1 MPDPNPKT
9 AQGKVDFTCGAS
21 ATGLVRIVMTASA
34 FLLAALWVLIA
45 TDLRHEREIHIAQA
59 QRDNENL
66 GIAFQYHVEST
77 IASIDALLLSLRH
90 EMQQNADLGRGADLL
105 EWAHRGPLKNSIVQ
119 IGIIDRDGNLVF
131 TSANTL
137 EKPIYVGDR
146 DHFRAHLDSNRDALY
161 VSKAIRART
170 SERDLIPFS
179 RRVSGPDGRFLGVVS
194 VLVRTEHF
202 SDFYQSIRLGSQSA
216 VTMVRNGLVLAR
228 ASAEPPPANPIGIDI
243 SSILPGPEVTIDNR
257 IIVSPIDG
265 RTRLIHYR
273 RIKDQPL
280 AVIVSQTE
288 KDYLAEYRDTL
299 VVQLIIGLTTSL
311 GIIALAVLLARLA
324 RRLETA
330 REKTATSE
338 ARLRSI
344 VENINVATWE
354 FDIASER
361 FSYVSPQIETM
372 FGYPAAAWSE
382 KEFWHRHLY
391 DADRAQAVAFC
402 DGQTGLCADHEF
414 AYRFVKQDGSVAW
427 VRDIVK
433 VLTDAKGTPT
443 RLTGVFIDFT
453 APKQAAIAL
462 ANQQALLRSLID
474 SVPDL
479 IFFKDANS
487 VYLGCN
493 KAFTEFAGRPEIE
506 QIGKTDFDFFDQET
520 AEFFRLK
527 DREMLAMGQ
536 TRRNEEWVRYPDG
549 REVLFDTVK
558 APFHGAQGETLGLI
572 GISRDITETYR
583 AEESLMLAKSVFE
596 STNEGIMV
604 TDTDARILLVNPA
617 FTEIT
622 GWSAEEATGKTPSIL
637 KSGRYP
643 PEFYADMWRSIRE
656 NGHWEGEIWNRRKNG
671 EIYVQWISINAIRD
685 SRGQGARYVALFS
698 DITLRKTK
706 EEKVWRQAN
715 FDALTGLANRNLFHD
730 RLDRALA
737 RARRN
742 QQSIGLMF
750 IDLDRFKWVNDT
762 YGHGAGDNLLIEAA
776 ARLKGCVREEDT
788 VARLGGDEF
797 TVVLEGDAKRDAM
810 QTVAEKILA
819 ALATPFDVG
828 GVQVGISCSVGVA
841 TFPQD
846 GDDTHVLLH
855 NADLAMY
862 QAKADGRNRCH
873 FYSLGTEH
881 APHCAETTAA

>member
-1 MPDPNPKT
+1 
-9 AQGKVDFTCGAS
+9 
-21 ATGLVRIVMTASA
+21 
-34 FLLAALWVLIA
+34 
-45 TDLRHEREIHIAQA
+45 
-59 QRDNENL
+59 
-66 GIAFQYHVEST
+66 
-77 IASIDALLLSLRH
+77 
-90 EMQQNADLGRGADLL
+90 
-105 EWAHRGPLKNSIVQ
+105 
-119 IGIIDRDGNLVF
+119 
-131 TSANTL
+131 
-137 EKPIYVGDR
+137 
-146 DHFRAHLDSNRDALY
+146 
-161 VSKAIRART
+161 
-170 SERDLIPFS
+170 
-179 RRVSGPDGRFLGVVS
+179 
-194 VLVRTEHF
+194 
-202 SDFYQSIRLGSQSA
+202 
-216 VTMVRNGLVLAR
+216 
-228 ASAEPPPANPIGIDI
+228 
-243 SSILPGPEVTIDNR
+243 
-257 IIVSPIDG
+257 
-265 RTRLIHYR
+265 
-273 RIKDQPL
+273 
-280 AVIVSQTE
+280 
-288 KDYLAEYRDTL
+288 
-299 VVQLIIGLTTSL
+299 
-311 GIIALAVLLARLA
+311 
-324 RRLETA
+324 
-330 REKTATSE
+330 
-338 ARLRSI
+338 
-344 VENINVATWE
+344 
-354 FDIASER
+354 
-361 FSYVSPQIETM
+361 
-372 FGYPAAAWSE
+372 
-382 KEFWHRHLY
+382 
-391 DADRAQAVAFC
+391 
-402 DGQTGLCADHEF
+402 
-414 AYRFVKQDGSVAW
+414 

-493 KAFTEFAGRPEIE
+493 KAFTEFAGRPEID

-527 DREMLAMGQ
+527 DREMLATGQ
-536 TRRNEEWVRYPDG
+536 TRRNEEWVRYPGG

-583 AEESLMLAKSVFE
+583 AEKSLMLAKSVFE

-617 FTEIT
+617 FTQIT

-637 KSGRYP
+637 KSGRYA
-643 PEFYADMWRSIRE
+643 PEFYADMWRSFRE
-656 NGHWEGEIWNRRKNG
+656 EGHWEGEIWNRRKNG

-685 SRGQGARYVALFS
+685 SRGQGERYVALFS

-742 QQSIGLMF
+742 HQSIGLMF

-797 TVVLEGDAKRDAM
+797 TVVLEGDADRDAM

-819 ALATPFDVG
+819 ALATAFEVG
-828 GVQVGISCSVGVA
+828 GVQVGISCSVGVT

-862 QAKADGRNRCH
+862 QAKADGRNRFH
-873 FYSLGTEH
+873 FFSLGTEQ
-881 APHCAETTAA
+881 APHRAETTAE